1 MTTRVMIMR
10 MVIKNDDKKG
20 DEVDEE
26 NLVESDKYGG
36 NCLVTELRW
45 RSMRKIKTRQIREW

>member
-26 NLVESDKYGG
+26 NLVESDKNGR
-36 NCLVTELRW
+36 ELFCDRVG
-45 RSMRKIKTRQIREW
+45 MKVDEKN